1 MATEEYL
8 VKLMEAGKRYDE
20 LPPRFK
26 LTVSEEE
33 WRRK

>member
-8 VKLMEAGKRYDE
+8 SRLIEAGKRYED
-20 LPPRFK
+20 LPQRFK